1 MIVSPAQSGPK
12 ENPDKKK
19 KAAGPTATPQDS
31 NNSKKPNEIQRV
43 WQTSPEPWNETV
55 CGVEILDEL
64 QDTFARHLILP
75 DHAATTLSLW
85 VMHTY
90 SFDLGDITAYLA
102 LLSPE
107 KRCGKTTALTLVGKF
122 CHKALSASNVTSASV
137 FRIIEGYSPT
147 LLIDEADSFI
157 TGKEELRG
165 ILNAGYSRETAYTLR
180 CTGDDH
186 EVKQFNL
193 YSPKLFAGIGKLP
206 DTLGDRCVIVPMRR
220 KLPGEKVQRL
230 RGDLDGSVI
239 RRKCMRWT
247 NDHILNIKEADPE
260 VPEELDDRAADIWRP
275 LLAIADLVGGD
286 WPKAAHLA
294 AVELSGNKEDQES
307 INIQLLEDIRDYVG
321 ENNLLKVR
329 TKDLL
334 GHLHSLQERPWITFY
349 RGREMTA
356 RQLADRLKLFD
367 IRSQTHRF
375 FDGPAKGY
383 DVEDMRDAFTRYTSE
398 VTAVTEE
405 QSNEH

>member
-19 KAAGPTATPQDS
+19 KAAGPAATPQYS

-90 SFDLGDITAYLA
+90 SFDLGDILAYLA

-107 KRCGKTTALTLVGKF
+107 KRCGKTTALTLVSEF
-122 CHKALSASNVTSASV
+122 CHKALTASNVTPATIYRV
-137 FRIIEGYSPT
+137 VEDHSPT
-147 LLIDEADSFI
+147 LLIDEVDSFLA
-157 TGKEELRG
+157 GKEELRG
-165 ILNAGYSRETAYTLR
+165 IFNAGYSRKTAYTLR
-180 CTGDDH
+180 CSGDDH
-186 EVKQFNL
+186 EVKQYNL
-193 YSPKLFAGIGKLP
+193 YSPKLFAAIGKLP

-286 WPKAAHLA
+286 WPKTAHLA
-294 AVELSGNKEDQES
+294 AVELSSNKEDEES
-307 INIQLLEDIRDYVG
+307 VNIQLLKDIRDYIVDHNISRLKT
-321 ENNLLKVR
+321 EELLE
-329 TKDLL
+329 
-334 GHLHSLQERPWITFY
+334 HLYSLEERPWNTFY
-349 RGREMTA
+349 RGREMTP
-356 RQLADRLKLFD
+356 RQLADRMKSFGIQSKT
-367 IRSQTHRF
+367 IRFSSGT
-375 FDGPAKGY
+375 AKGY
-383 DVEDMRDAFTRYTSE
+383 MLEDMIDAFNRYTY
-398 VTAVTEE
+398 
-405 QSNEH
+405 

>member
-19 KAAGPTATPQDS
+19 KAAGPAATPQDS

-90 SFDLGDITAYLA
+90 SFDLGDILAYLA

-107 KRCGKTTALTLVGKF
+107 KRCGKTTALTLVSEF
-122 CHKALSASNVTSASV
+122 CHKALTASNVTPATIYRV
-137 FRIIEGYSPT
+137 VEDHSPT
-147 LLIDEADSFI
+147 LLIDEVDSFI
-157 TGKEELRG
+157 AGKEELRG
-165 ILNAGYSRETAYTLR
+165 ILNAGYSRKTAYTLR

-186 EVKQFNL
+186 EVKQYNL
-193 YSPKLFAGIGKLP
+193 YSPKLFAAIGKLP

-220 KLPGEKVQRL
+220 KLPGEKGQRL

-260 VPEELDDRAADIWRP
+260 VPEELDDRASDIWRP

-286 WPKAAHLA
+286 WPKTAHLA
-294 AVELSGNKEDQES
+294 AVELSSNKEDEES
-307 INIQLLEDIRDYVG
+307 VNIQLLKDIRDYIVDHNISRLKT
-321 ENNLLKVR
+321 EELLE
-329 TKDLL
+329 
-334 GHLHSLQERPWITFY
+334 HLYSLEERPWNTFY
-349 RGREMTA
+349 RGREMTP
-356 RQLADRLKLFD
+356 RQLADRMKSFGIQSKT
-367 IRSQTHRF
+367 IRFSSGT
-375 FDGPAKGY
+375 AKGY
-383 DVEDMRDAFTRYTSE
+383 MLEDMIDAFNRYTY
-398 VTAVTEE
+398 
-405 QSNEH
+405 